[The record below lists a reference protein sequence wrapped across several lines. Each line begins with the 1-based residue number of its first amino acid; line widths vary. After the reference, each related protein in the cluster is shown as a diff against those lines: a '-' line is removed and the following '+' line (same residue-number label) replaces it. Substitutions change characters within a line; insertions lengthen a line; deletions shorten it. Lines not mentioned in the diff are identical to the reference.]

1 MLTFLVGYTL
11 PPIFYLNGLILQAP
25 DVSWNKPFK
34 GCLKKLY
41 NDWLENGNHTYTKS
55 NNIRAPTK
63 TDLADM
69 VVKSWASLSEHL
81 IENSFLACGQAKT
94 CNPDLISCLKEG
106 GQAADLLPQ
115 IQQIW
120 NKNPEIVCSNPL
132 EEECEEEL
140 ARNEVVIFD
149 E

>member
-1 MLTFLVGYTL
+1 
-11 PPIFYLNGLILQAP
+11 
-25 DVSWNKPFK
+25 
-34 GCLKKLY
+34 
-41 NDWLENGNHTYTKS
+41 
-55 NNIRAPTK
+55 
-63 TDLADM
+63 M

-149 E
+149 EWNLKNLTIKDLSKINLVNKGRSLIIDLILWPLIEFQLKKKLR